1 MGDRID
7 DTKPPSNDWSTPD
20 DGESAE
26 SSGSTTREWLSQL
39 QSMIDNAATQA
50 RPVLREVAAKAAE
63 LAAVAGEKAGPIAHK
78 AAEVTAQAGSK
89 VAERGRE
96 VAADLRRDNDEEH
109 ATPAEPPTAIETLE
123 PGGGPTAST
132 VDTTTGSTETT
143 VPGAETTAPGA
154 EDETT
159 ST

>member
-1 MGDRID
+1 MSDPID
-7 DTKPPSNDWSTPD
+7 DRKPTDDWSTPGD
-20 DGESAE
+20 ESAE
-26 SSGSTTREWLSQL
+26 STGSTTREWLSQL

-96 VAADLRRDNDEEH
+96 VAADLRRDGGGEASDEPTSPIE
-109 ATPAEPPTAIETLE
+109 TAETSREAPGIDASPKTGSDETPTA
-123 PGGGPTAST
+123 
-132 VDTTTGSTETT
+132 
-143 VPGAETTAPGA
+143 
-154 EDETT
+154 
-159 ST
+159 

>member
-1 MGDRID
+1 MGDPMD
-7 DTKPPSNDWSTPD
+7 DRKPTSDDWSTPD
-20 DGESAE
+20 DSDSTETT
-26 SSGSTTREWLSQL
+26 GSTTREWLSQL

-96 VAADLRRDNDEEH
+96 VAADLRRDTGDGATDEAGPLENM
-109 ATPAEPPTAIETLE
+109 E
-123 PGGGPTAST
+123 PGGDATATDTTASAGGDETPTA
-132 VDTTTGSTETT
+132 
-143 VPGAETTAPGA
+143 
-154 EDETT
+154 
-159 ST
+159 

>member
-20 DGESAE
+20 DGESVE

-96 VAADLRRDNDEEH
+96 VAAGLRRDTDNGSADE
-109 ATPAEPPTAIETLE
+109 PASPISAVE
-123 PGGGPTAST
+123 PGGDAAPPDAPAPDAAAST
-132 VDTTTGSTETT
+132 GS
-143 VPGAETTAPGA
+143 
-154 EDETT
+154 DETPT
-159 ST
+159 T

>member
-1 MGDRID
+1 MVDPID
-7 DTKPPSNDWSTPD
+7 DKKPTSDDWSSSYED
-20 DGESAE
+20 ESAE
-26 SSGSTTREWLSQL
+26 SSGSTRDWLAQL

-96 VAADLRRDNDEEH
+96 VAAELRRDGGEGNGPTDDT
-109 ATPAEPPTAIETLE
+109 ATSPIETME
-123 PGGGPTAST
+123 PGIDPGGTTAS
-132 VDTTTGSTETT
+132 GTE
-143 VPGAETTAPGA
+143 ETPK
-154 EDETT
+154 
-159 ST
+159 S